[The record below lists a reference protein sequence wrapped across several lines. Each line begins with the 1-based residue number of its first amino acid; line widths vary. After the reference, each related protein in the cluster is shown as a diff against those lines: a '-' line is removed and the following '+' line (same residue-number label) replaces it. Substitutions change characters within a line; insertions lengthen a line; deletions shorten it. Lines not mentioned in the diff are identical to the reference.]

1 MQMTFKT
8 LMWMINAIPDAAI
21 LVNRDQ
27 TIVTANLKAAD
38 IFGTTVERLE
48 SASLGTLIPEHLRR
62 AHKQHVEGFF
72 NDPMKRP
79 MGSSLHLPGRRADG
93 SIFPVDIMLNQL
105 EVGSTEFTIAIIRD
119 DSEKAS
125 IQAMKEELQS
135 ANIRLARAQEAGGLA
150 WWEVDLRKDERVWS
164 AVIPRI
170 LGLEPADQP
179 SFRKIRNLCIPA
191 DWKSFDSIHAHRDSL
206 RSKTATYR
214 IRKQDGQLRWIEE
227 TVHQENEYTV
237 LGVMRDITD
246 QKNLEE
252 KLRTESVT
260 DELTGLFNRKQLNRD
275 LKSRYSEFVR
285 SGITSSIITY
295 DFDHFKNINDIYGHA
310 MGDQV
315 LSQSATLVTDQLRA
329 SDHAYR
335 LGGEEFAIL
344 LSGTNMENAQVF
356 AERIRKSLEE
366 ARFRLDD
373 AKARTTVS
381 LGVSQFQRSDNHFE
395 GVLKRADKALYQS
408 KANAR
413 NRVSICA

>member
-1 MQMTFKT
+1 
-8 LMWMINAIPDAAI
+8 
-21 LVNRDQ
+21 
-27 TIVTANLKAAD
+27 
-38 IFGTTVERLE
+38 
-48 SASLGTLIPEHLRR
+48 
-62 AHKQHVEGFF
+62 
-72 NDPMKRP
+72 
-79 MGSSLHLPGRRADG
+79 
-93 SIFPVDIMLNQL
+93 
-105 EVGSTEFTIAIIRD
+105 
-119 DSEKAS
+119 
-125 IQAMKEELQS
+125 MKEELQS

-191 DWKSFDSIHAHRDSL
+191 DRKSFDSIHAHRDSL
-206 RSKTATYR
+206 LSKTATYR

-344 LSGTNMENAQVF
+344 LGGTNIENAQVF

-366 ARFRLDD
+366 ARFRLGD
-373 AKARTTVS
+373 AKTCATVS
-381 LGVSQFQRSDNHFE
+381 LGVSQFQRSDSHFE
-395 GVLKRADKALYQS
+395 DVLKRADKALYQS
-408 KANAR
+408 KANTR